1 MVTSEVASISTEVL
15 LKLGGELVSG
25 SALASNTSV
34 VFTWPGVRSEVTE
47 AEEEWLLAG
56 NVEEIGEGEIMADK
70 DSWEDGGLVSST
82 GGELG
87 HGTSPAPLLTRVVIS
102 ECGNL

>member
-25 SALASNTSV
+25 SVLVSNTSV
-34 VFTWPGVRSEVTE
+34 VFTWPGTRSKVTE
-47 AEEEWLLAG
+47 AEEEWLLAS
-56 NVEEIGEGEIMADK
+56 NVEETEEGEIMAGK

-82 GGELG
+82 E
-87 HGTSPAPLLTRVVIS
+87 PLLTRVVIS